1 MKMNIV
7 QNVND
12 DMLIFEINKTETDHQ
27 FTKKVWLMFKKKNYS

>member
-1 MKMNIV
+1 MNIV

-12 DMLIFEINKTETDHQ
+12 DMLIFEINKTETDQQ